1 MTAGTKAAVTTETK
15 VGVFVLA
22 SIAVMVF
29 TLIYLVNA
37 EFRGGG
43 VHFRTYLR
51 YAGGLEAGN
60 DVLFAGITAGKVMA
74 VRPWAQDPTRIEILL
89 QLKRG
94 IPVNEKSV
102 AKLGSISLMS
112 DPALMITPGSNAAR
126 RLAPGAVI
134 PSEEALSIDD
144 LEGEISTLAKNAN
157 TLVAQAQG
165 ELGGIS
171 TDTRKLLGNLN
182 SITGPPNQKRIETL
196 LEQTNG
202 LVATERPKIDHIAD
216 QLLALTQHADAVMAK
231 IGPVVDHADGAIQNA
246 NSSVGDLH
254 QPLRNDLE
262 ELQSTLNEARSLL
275 ATMQVIVR
283 ANDHKLDDTVENL
296 RIATENLDQLTDSLK
311 QRPWSLIRVK
321 QDKDRKVPQ

>member
-1 MTAGTKAAVTTETK
+1 VTAGTKAAVTTETK

-102 AKLGSISLMS
+102 ARLGSISLMS

-202 LVATERPKIDHIAD
+202 LMATERPKIDHIAD
-216 QLLALTQHADAVMAK
+216 QLLALTQHAYAVMAK
-231 IGPVVDHADGAIQNA
+231 MGPVVDHADGAIQNA
-246 NSSVGDLH
+246 NATVSDLH
-254 QPLRNDLE
+254 TKDLA
-262 ELQSTLNEARSLL
+262 ELQSTLKEARGLL
-275 ATMQVIVR
+275 ASLQVILR
-283 ANDHKLDDTVENL
+283 ANDYKFDDTIENL

-311 QRPWSLIRVK
+311 QRPWSLIRIQ

>member
-1 MTAGTKAAVTTETK
+1 VTAGTKAAVTTETK

-157 TLVAQAQG
+157 ILVAQAQS

-231 IGPVVDHADGAIQNA
+231 MGPVVDHADGAIQNA
-246 NSSVGDLH
+246 NSTVGDL
-254 QPLRNDLE
+254 RTKDLA
-262 ELQSTLNEARSLL
+262 ELQSTLKEARGLL
-275 ATMQVIVR
+275 ANMQVMLR
-283 ANDHKLDDTVENL
+283 ANDHKLDDTIENL

>member
-1 MTAGTKAAVTTETK
+1 VTSGTKTAVTMETK
-15 VGVFVLA
+15 VGAFVLA
-22 SIAVMVF
+22 SLAVMAF
-29 TLIYLVNA
+29 TLIRLVNA

-43 VHFRTYLR
+43 VHYLTYLR

-74 VRPWAQDPTRIEILL
+74 VRPWAADPTRIEILL
-89 QLKRG
+89 ELKKG

-134 PSEEALSIDD
+134 PSEEALSVDD
-144 LEGEISTLAKNAN
+144 IEGEISTLAKNAN
-157 TLVAQAQG
+157 TLVTQAQG

-171 TDTRKLLGNLN
+171 TDARKLLGNLN
-182 SITGPPNQKRIETL
+182 SITGPPNQKRIATL

-202 LVATERPKIDHIAD
+202 LVAAEGPKIDHIAD
-216 QLLALTQHADAVMAK
+216 QLSALTQHADALMAK
-231 IGPVVDHADGAIQNA
+231 MGPVVDHADGAIQNA
-246 NSSVGDLH
+246 NATVGDL
-254 QPLRNDLE
+254 RTKDLA
-262 ELQSTLNEARSLL
+262 ELQSTLKEARDVLK
-275 ATMQVIVR
+275 TMQVILR
-283 ANDHKLDDTVENL
+283 ANDYKLDDTVENL

-311 QRPWSLIRVK
+311 QRPWSLIRIK

>member
-1 MTAGTKAAVTTETK
+1 MTTEAK
-15 VGVFVLA
+15 VGIFVLA
-22 SIAVMVF
+22 SLALMAY
-29 TLIYLVNA
+29 TLIHLVNA

-43 VHFRTYLR
+43 VPYRTYLS

-60 DVLFAGITAGKVMA
+60 DVLFAGITAGKVTA
-74 VRPWAQDPTRIEILL
+74 VRPSAADPTRIEILL
-89 QLKRG
+89 QLKKE

-126 RLAPGAVI
+126 RLAPGTVI
-134 PSEEALSIDD
+134 PSEEALSVAD
-144 LEGEISTLAKNAN
+144 LEGEISALAKNAN
-157 TLVAQAQG
+157 TLVTQAQG

-171 TDTRKLLGNLN
+171 TDARNLLGNLN

-231 IGPVVDHADGAIQNA
+231 MGPVVDHADGALQNA
-246 NSSVGDLH
+246 NATVGELRTKDLA
-254 QPLRNDLE
+254 
-262 ELQSTLNEARSLL
+262 ELQSTLKEARDVL
-275 ATMQVIVR
+275 ATMQVILR
-283 ANDHKLDDTVENL
+283 ANDSKLDDTVENL

-311 QRPWSLIRVK
+311 QRPWSMIRVK

>member
-1 MTAGTKAAVTTETK
+1 MIAGTKAAVTTETK

-43 VHFRTYLR
+43 VHYRTYLR

-144 LEGEISTLAKNAN
+144 LEGEVSTLAKNAN

-171 TDTRKLLGNLN
+171 TDTRKLLSNLN

-202 LVATERPKIDHIAD
+202 LVATERPKIDRIAD
-216 QLLALTQHADAVMAK
+216 QLLALAHHADAVMAK
-231 IGPVVDHADGAIQNA
+231 MGPVVDHADGAIQNA
-246 NSSVGDLH
+246 NATVADL
-254 QPLRNDLE
+254 RTKDLA
-262 ELQSTLNEARSLL
+262 ELQSTLKEARGLL
-275 ATMQVIVR
+275 ANMQVILR
-283 ANDHKLDDTVENL
+283 TNDYKLDDTIENL

>member
-1 MTAGTKAAVTTETK
+1 MTTEAK
-15 VGVFVLA
+15 VGIFVLA
-22 SIAVMVF
+22 SLALMAY
-29 TLIYLVNA
+29 TLIHLVNA

-43 VHFRTYLR
+43 VPYRTYLS

-60 DVLFAGITAGKVMA
+60 DVLFAGITGGKVMA
-74 VRPWAQDPTRIEILL
+74 VRPWAQDPTRIEVLL
-89 QLKRG
+89 QLKKE

-134 PSEEALSIDD
+134 PSEEALSVDD

-157 TLVAQAQG
+157 TLVTQAQG

-182 SITGPPNQKRIETL
+182 SITGPPNQKQIESL

-216 QLLALTQHADAVMAK
+216 QLLALTQNADAVMAK
-231 IGPVVDHADGAIQNA
+231 MGPVVDHADGAIQNA
-246 NSSVGDLH
+246 NATVGDL
-254 QPLRNDLE
+254 RTKDLA
-262 ELQSTLNEARSLL
+262 ELQSTLKEARDVL
-275 ATMQVIVR
+275 ASMQVILR
-283 ANDHKLDDTVENL
+283 ANDDKVDDTMENL

-311 QRPWSLIRVK
+311 QRPWSLIRIK
-321 QDKDRKVPQ
+321 QDKDRKVP

>member
-1 MTAGTKAAVTTETK
+1 MTTEAK
-15 VGVFVLA
+15 VGIFVLA
-22 SIAVMVF
+22 SLALMAY
-29 TLIYLVNA
+29 TLIHLVNA

-43 VHFRTYLR
+43 VPYRTYLS

-60 DVLFAGITAGKVMA
+60 DVLFAGITAGKVTA
-74 VRPWAQDPTRIEILL
+74 VRPSAADPTRIEILL
-89 QLKRG
+89 QLKKE

-231 IGPVVDHADGAIQNA
+231 MGPVVDHADGAIQNA
-246 NSSVGDLH
+246 NSTVGDL
-254 QPLRNDLE
+254 RTKDLA
-262 ELQSTLNEARSLL
+262 ELQSTLKEARGLL
-275 ATMQVIVR
+275 ANMQVILR
-283 ANDHKLDDTVENL
+283 ANDYKLDDTTENL

>member
-1 MTAGTKAAVTTETK
+1 MTTEAK
-15 VGVFVLA
+15 VGIFVLA
-22 SIAVMVF
+22 SLALMAY
-29 TLIYLVNA
+29 TLIHLVNA
-37 EFRGGG
+37 DFRGGG
-43 VHFRTYLR
+43 VPYRTYLS

-74 VRPWAQDPTRIEILL
+74 VRPWAQDPTRIEVLL
-89 QLKRG
+89 QLKKE

-134 PSEEALSIDD
+134 PSEEALSVDD
-144 LEGEISTLAKNAN
+144 LEGEISTLAKSAN
-157 TLVAQAQG
+157 TLVTQAQG

-171 TDTRKLLGNLN
+171 TDARKLLGNLN

-231 IGPVVDHADGAIQNA
+231 MGPVVDHADGAIQNA
-246 NSSVGDLH
+246 NATVGDL
-254 QPLRNDLE
+254 RTKDLA
-262 ELQSTLNEARSLL
+262 ELQSTLKEARDVL
-275 ATMQVIVR
+275 ATMQVILR
-283 ANDHKLDDTVENL
+283 ANDYKLDDTFENL

-311 QRPWSLIRVK
+311 QRPWSLVRIK

>member
-1 MTAGTKAAVTTETK
+1 VTAGTKAAVTTETK

-43 VHFRTYLR
+43 VHYRTYLR

-144 LEGEISTLAKNAN
+144 LEGEVSTLAKNAN

-231 IGPVVDHADGAIQNA
+231 MGPVVDHADGAIQNA
-246 NSSVGDLH
+246 NATVGDL
-254 QPLRNDLE
+254 RTKDLA
-262 ELQSTLNEARSLL
+262 ELQSTLKEARDVLG
-275 ATMQVIVR
+275 TMQVMLR
-283 ANDHKLDDTVENL
+283 ANDHKLDDTIENL